1 MGGGSTCVDRIARW
15 RLAGTAV
22 PSGGASDIIDFPL
35 HSCFERA
42 VVIYKVIMTIIWRRF
57 KAWEVQAELMG
68 AEGVRQTSVART
80 SLYSLH

>member
-1 MGGGSTCVDRIARW
+1 MDRIARW
-15 RLAGTAV
+15 RLASTAV

-42 VVIYKVIMTIIWRRF
+42 VVIYKVIMTVVWWCF
-57 KAWEVQAELMG
+57 KSWEVQAELMG
-68 AEGVRQTSVART
+68 AEGVWQTGVTRT

>member
-1 MGGGSTCVDRIARW
+1 MDRIARW

-35 HSCFERA
+35 HCCFERA
-42 VVIYKVIMTIIWRRF
+42 VVLYKVIMTIVWWRF
-57 KAWEVQAELMG
+57 KAREVETELMG